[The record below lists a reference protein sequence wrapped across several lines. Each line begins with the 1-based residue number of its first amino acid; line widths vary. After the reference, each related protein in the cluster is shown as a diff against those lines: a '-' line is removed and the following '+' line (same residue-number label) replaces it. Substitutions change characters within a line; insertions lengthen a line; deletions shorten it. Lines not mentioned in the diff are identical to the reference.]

1 LNLKLADIPEL
12 PSESHPYC
20 LLPVRRVAPTPELSL
35 DYRQAGQGDP
45 VLLLPGLW
53 TTSFTFRGLIEP
65 LQETHRLLFPDLLDP
80 SGKNQLPDDDYGPA
94 ALAASTL
101 RLMDALELDRVCLV
115 GHAEQGLAGLEL
127 AMSHPDRLAAL
138 VVIGTCIKLPTS
150 ARLAGWWRS
159 RSDAAGWAKAGFAQ
173 PDRAAMAML
182 DYADPAVIS
191 RQEIRHLAA
200 AWTSLP
206 GARARARILAQTL
219 TGDYPKATME
229 RLEAHMAEGHGI
241 DLPLELVYGKLDH
254 KATPKQGQDLN
265 RLMPGSE
272 LLVAEHSGGT
282 VQVESPRWTAQIIEA
297 AASKASF

>member
-1 LNLKLADIPEL
+1 MNLKLADIPEI
-12 PSESHPYC
+12 PSEPHPFC
-20 LLPVRRVAPTPELSL
+20 LLPVRRVAPSPDMTL

-53 TTSFTFRGLIEP
+53 TTSFTFRGLIEA
-65 LQETHRLLFPDLLDP
+65 LQETRRLVLPETLDP
-80 SGKNQLPDDDYGPA
+80 SGENQLPDGDYSPA
-94 ALAASTL
+94 ALAAFTL

-115 GHAEQGLAGLEL
+115 GHAELGLAGLEL

-138 VVIGTCIKLPTS
+138 VVIGACIKLPTS
-150 ARLAGWWRS
+150 ARLAGWWHS

-182 DYADPAVIS
+182 DYADPAVVS

-219 TGDYPKATME
+219 AGEYPKATVA
-229 RLEAHMAEGHGI
+229 RLEARMAEGMRVEI
-241 DLPLELVYGKLDH
+241 PLEFVYGKLDH
-254 KATPKQGQDLN
+254 KALPEQGQQLN

-282 VQVESPRWTAQIIEA
+282 VQVERPRWTAQIIEA
-297 AASKASF
+297 AASKASY